1 MPDEDYEVGY
11 KRPPKNT
18 RWKKGQSGNRR
29 GRTKGQLNLKTEL
42 LLELSE
48 TVSIR
53 EDGKP
58 KKVSKL
64 RAFLKGL
71 TRDAIH
77 SERGARELLASTIV
91 RVLGPGGPAEEPSH
105 TDENDRAI
113 MAAYIKRQAP
123 TEGEDK

>member
-1 MPDEDYEVGY
+1 MSDDDYKVGY
-11 KRPPKNT
+11 KRPPKGT

-29 GRTKGQLNLKTEL
+29 GRAKGQLNLKTEL
-42 LLELSE
+42 LQELSE
-48 TVSIR
+48 IVSIR

-58 KKVSKL
+58 KKVTKL

-77 SERGARELLASTIV
+77 SERNARDLLASTIV

-105 TDENDRAI
+105 IVENDLAI
-113 MAAYIKRQAP
+113 VQGFIKRKSP
-123 TEGEDK
+123 PEGGEK